1 MFTSPMMDASML
13 RDSSLS
19 SHRKAGRT
27 IIVSWAAVQTKW
39 QIVTPNLW
47 HSFSILPFS
56 VHFFHILPPLS
67 PFLSWS
73 TTLLILTLPWLE
85 TARFPLNHRE
95 PAVCPGFLCLARPI
109 ETDRAYKL
117 YCFLQ
122 VLFLIYQSKLHLL
135 KTSVT
140 YIMDNPLPLFADKL

>member
-1 MFTSPMMDASML
+1 MMDAIML

-27 IIVSWAAVQTKW
+27 IIVCWAAVQTKR

-47 HSFSILPFS
+47 PSFPVLPFS

-73 TTLLILTLPWLE
+73 TTLLILTTPWLE
-85 TARFPLNHRE
+85 TARFPLNHRQ
-95 PAVCPGFLCLARPI
+95 PAVFPVLLGLARPI
-109 ETDRAYKL
+109 ETDRGQEEGKL
-117 YCFLQ
+117 KANAL
-122 VLFLIYQSKLHLL
+122 VLFSLNLISNLPVKTAPSI
-135 KTSVT
+135 TSVT
-140 YIMDNPLPLFADKL
+140 YNGQSPPTFC

>member
-1 MFTSPMMDASML
+1 MFTSSMMDASML

-109 ETDRAYKL
+109 ETDRGYKL
-117 YCFLQ
+117 YCFL
-122 VLFLIYQSKLHLL
+122 
-135 KTSVT
+135 
-140 YIMDNPLPLFADKL
+140 